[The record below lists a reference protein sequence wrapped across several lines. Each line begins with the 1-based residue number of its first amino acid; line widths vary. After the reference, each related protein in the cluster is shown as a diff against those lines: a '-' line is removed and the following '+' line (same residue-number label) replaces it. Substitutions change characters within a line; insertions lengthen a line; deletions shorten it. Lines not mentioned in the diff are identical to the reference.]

1 MPQRTCAGAPGILG
15 DSAAYAVGGSV
26 AHTASPSGRVI
37 SFRASFPAI
46 IIVIISHKIP
56 PRLPLDAIS
65 PCNAAQSLLAVNH
78 DISRPIILI
87 TTLQIFSIT
96 QIARKKIK

>member
-1 MPQRTCAGAPGILG
+1 MPQRTGAGAPGILG

-78 DISRPIILI
+78 DISIILI